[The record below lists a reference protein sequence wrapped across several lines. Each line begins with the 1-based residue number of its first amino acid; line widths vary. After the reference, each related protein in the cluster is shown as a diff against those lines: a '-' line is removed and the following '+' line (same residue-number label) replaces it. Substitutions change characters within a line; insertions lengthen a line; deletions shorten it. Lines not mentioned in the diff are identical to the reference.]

1 MRALPSTARG
11 KCSYLHRELCVPVH
25 LDTSTV
31 PTLGLMPK
39 HVRVHVVSHH
49 TYFHRNEDVKGE

>member
-1 MRALPSTARG
+1 M
-11 KCSYLHRELCVPVH
+11 PVH